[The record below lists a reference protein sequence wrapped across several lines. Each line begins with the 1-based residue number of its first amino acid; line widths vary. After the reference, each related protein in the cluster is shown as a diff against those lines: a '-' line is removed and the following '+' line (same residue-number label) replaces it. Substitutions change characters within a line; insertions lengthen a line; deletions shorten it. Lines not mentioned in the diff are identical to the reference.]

1 MGTEFSDID
10 LHCTPDQ
17 MVPYGPGYT
26 ETQFQGC
33 SLPRIDEGQ
42 SSYPGSVYLSLV
54 YDYTRSHLWRNFGII
69 LVMWFLYV
77 VLTAIGL
84 TWTASS
90 GASSTG
96 VVYKRGAADAKSLGG
111 IGSKKSGDLEHHSP
125 AHGLDGDESDSSANV
140 KDETDSNTTRDV
152 DTETVVDLSK
162 CFTFKNVSYFVK
174 VDSGERQ
181 LLRDVNGYF
190 KPGQLTALMGASG
203 AGKTTLLDTL
213 SQRKDVGVVKG
224 EMHMAGQPLDAAF
237 SRSCGFCMQQD
248 VHEPTATIR
257 EALQFSA
264 KLRQSPDISD
274 KQKKAYVEEVISL
287 LELGPIADALIGQP
301 GDGGLNVEQR
311 KRVTIGVELAARP
324 SALLFLDEVRSS
336 LSSESHEADLLL
348 TICGSQ
354 HRVWTVKQH
363 SPSCR
368 S

>member
-1 MGTEFSDID
+1 
-10 LHCTPDQ
+10 
-17 MVPYGPGYT
+17 
-26 ETQFQGC
+26 
-33 SLPRIDEGQ
+33 
-42 SSYPGSVYLSLV
+42 
-54 YDYTRSHLWRNFGII
+54 
-69 LVMWFLYV
+69 
-77 VLTAIGL
+77 
-84 TWTASS
+84 
-90 GASSTG
+90 
-96 VVYKRGAADAKSLGG
+96 
-111 IGSKKSGDLEHHSP
+111 
-125 AHGLDGDESDSSANV
+125 
-140 KDETDSNTTRDV
+140 
-152 DTETVVDLSK
+152 
-162 CFTFKNVSYFVK
+162 
-174 VDSGERQ
+174 
-181 LLRDVNGYF
+181 
-190 KPGQLTALMGASG
+190 
-203 AGKTTLLDTL
+203 
-213 SQRKDVGVVKG
+213 
-224 EMHMAGQPLDAAF
+224 MAGQPLDAAF